1 MARTAHLALTLLAAC
16 AARAPELTPV
26 TASLPLDTMPEVA
39 ETGAWAPPVPSTFT
53 LSNGLTVWHLP
64 QPGLP
69 LVSVRLVVHG
79 GSSSDA
85 AGAHGLA
92 NLTDALLLHGAGERD
107 AVAFSSAAE
116 LLAIDLD
123 VATGAL
129 SSTVALDAHADRL
142 GDGLD
147 LLADM
152 VLRPTFADDE
162 LDRAR
167 DLHLG
172 EIAQLKDSARTLAR
186 VELRQRWFGTG
197 HPLAHP
203 AIGTAADLAS
213 IDRGAVVAD
222 WQARFQANRAGLV
235 VSGDIDTDTLKSAL
249 EARLGGWTADGEPP
263 MAEVPPAAGLSTP
276 TERILV
282 HKAEATQSVLSV
294 VLPGWVEGDPA
305 VEAARLGTIALG
317 GTFTSRLNRK
327 LREEEGYTYGA
338 RAWLESGPAYGML
351 HASTAVKGAQT
362 APALRD
368 LEAILE
374 AFPQGIEDDELTKA
388 SGAWRTGVIESMGSR
403 SGIASAYADELSAMR
418 GVDEL
423 GGTLQKALAIE
434 RSEVD
439 TVISQVSLDK
449 ALILVVGDADAI
461 QGELEALGGT
471 WAVVR

>member
-1 MARTAHLALTLLAAC
+1 MTLLAAC
-16 AARAPELTPV
+16 AARAPEPTPV
-26 TASLPLDTMPEVA
+26 NASLPLDTMPQVA
-39 ETGAWAPPVPSTFT
+39 EVGDWTPPVPSTFT
-53 LSNGLTVWHLP
+53 LSNGLPVWHLP

-79 GSSSDA
+79 GSSSDG

-92 NLTDALLLHGAGERD
+92 NLTDALLLHGAGEHD
-107 AVAFSSAAE
+107 AVSFSAAAE

-123 VATGAL
+123 VSTGSL
-129 SSTVALDAHADRL
+129 TSTLGLDVHADRL
-142 GDGLD
+142 DEGLD

-152 VLRPTFADDE
+152 VLRPTFTDDE

-167 DLHLG
+167 ELHLG
-172 EIAQLKDSARTLAR
+172 EIAQLRDSARTLAR
-186 VELRQRWFGTG
+186 VELRQRWFGAG

-203 AIGTAADLAS
+203 TIGTAADLAS
-213 IDRGAVVAD
+213 IDRDAVVAD

-235 VSGDIDTDTLKSAL
+235 VSGDVDTETLKSAL
-249 EARLGGWTADGEPP
+249 EARLGGWSADGAAALTEL
-263 MAEVPPAAGLSTP
+263 PPAAGLSTP

-294 VLPGWVEGDPA
+294 VLPGWVEGDPS
-305 VEAARLGTIALG
+305 VEPARLGTIALG

-338 RAWLESGPAYGML
+338 RAWLESGPSYGML
-351 HASTAVKGAQT
+351 HASSAVKGAQT

-368 LEAILE
+368 MLAILE

-388 SGAWRTGVIESMGSR
+388 SGAWRTSVIESMGSR
-403 SGIASAYADELSAMR
+403 SGIASTYADQLSAMR
-418 GVDEL
+418 DAEDL
-423 GGTLQKALAIE
+423 GSSLAKALATE
-434 RSEVD
+434 RGEVD
-439 TVISQVSLDK
+439 TVISEVSLDK

-471 WAVVR
+471 WTVVR